1 MDAKQQGIALLDI
14 LERLRGVHGV
24 QVVSSAESNVLGR
37 AWTHNLMLPGS
48 GRESLEATMVP
59 ISTQFFD
66 TMHIP
71 LRSGRVFVPA
81 DMDPASATTIIVN
94 ETFATRYFS
103 GAAAVGQSIE
113 TRFGGNEDGGR
124 HEIVG
129 VVADARYDL
138 RKPAAPTIYIPLT
151 LRSTGTIYVR
161 VSGDPAPLASRLRE
175 EVHAAESAVPCD
187 IRHVAGG
194 ARRFEH
200 SIRERLLALLAGFF
214 GLVGL
219 VLAAVGLHGV
229 LSYSVVQR
237 TREIGIRMALGARQQ
252 RLVRTVLA
260 EAGSAALVGAV
271 FGMAAGALSCA
282 LRRGAALRGHA
293 AGFLEP
299 GVAACDT
306 VAGSAAGG
314 RASCSASSACQSS
327 DCPSI
332 RMSPAANSRLHKEM
346 TS

>member
-1 MDAKQQGIALLDI
+1 
-14 LERLRGVHGV
+14 
-24 QVVSSAESNVLGR
+24 
-37 AWTHNLMLPGS
+37 
-48 GRESLEATMVP
+48 MVP

-71 LRSGRVFVPA
+71 LRSGRIFVPA

-103 GAAAVGQSIE
+103 GAAAVGRTIE

-175 EVHAAESAVPCD
+175 EVRAANPLFRVTSVTSQAALVD
-187 IRHVAGG
+187 RTLL
-194 ARRFEH
+194 
-200 SIRERLLALLAGFF
+200 RERLLALLAGFF

-271 FGMAAGALSCA
+271 FGMAAALYLARFVEALLFEVTPLDFWSLALPLATLLLAALLAAALPAVRVARLDPVIA
-282 LRRGAALRGHA
+282 LRY
-293 AGFLEP
+293 E
-299 GVAACDT
+299 
-306 VAGSAAGG
+306 
-314 RASCSASSACQSS
+314 
-327 DCPSI
+327 
-332 RMSPAANSRLHKEM
+332 
-346 TS
+346 